1 MTTAIDDPAACV
13 RRLGFAYADRALWTD
28 LDFEVAQGE
37 MLAVLGESGSGK
49 TTLLQCIGGLET
61 PTSGNVVVGGL
72 DPTVLK
78 GAQKR
83 AFLRNIVG
91 YAFQGAGVVASWTV
105 KKNLEIA
112 GFKVDSDPERVW
124 DLFDRFDLPHD
135 FMDRHVF
142 KLSGGEQQR
151 VALIRLGLQNPRL
164 LLLDEPTAALDD
176 DNAAH
181 VVEFINTHC
190 EQGGSAIVVTHDSRI
205 ATHASSSLR
214 L

>member
-83 AFLRNIVG
+83 AFLRNIV
-91 YAFQGAGVVASWTV
+91 T
-105 KKNLEIA
+105 
-112 GFKVDSDPERVW
+112 
-124 DLFDRFDLPHD
+124 
-135 FMDRHVF
+135 
-142 KLSGGEQQR
+142 LSK
-151 VALIRLGLQNPRL
+151 ALGWWHRGR
-164 LLLDEPTAALDD
+164 
-176 DNAAH
+176 
-181 VVEFINTHC
+181 
-190 EQGGSAIVVTHDSRI
+190 
-205 ATHASSSLR
+205 
-214 L
+214 